1 MDDDQNTQFNININY
16 LHKICL
22 GFYLLN
28 GFGYFQGM
36 FV

>member
-1 MDDDQNTQFNININY
+1 MDDEQNTPFSININY
-16 LHKICL
+16 LLKICR

-28 GFGYFQGM
+28 GFGSFQGM

>member
-1 MDDDQNTQFNININY
+1 MDDDQNTQFKINIYY
-16 LHKICL
+16 LLKICC

-28 GFGYFQGM
+28 GFGSFQGM